1 MKKIKKDSFMQGA
14 MFATLF
20 LVLSKILG
28 IIYVIP
34 FHAIIGEQ
42 GRALYGYAYNMY
54 ALFLNLS
61 TIGLPLAISK
71 IVSEYNALHYQD
83 AKKRSYLVAL
93 WIVIGLAIAATLG
106 LFFLAPTIANTIIG
120 GTVGGNNK
128 EDIVFV
134 LRVSTT
140 AILSVTIISTM
151 RGYLQ
156 GHKYIRKA
164 SISDLLEQF
173 VRVIVIVFGSY
184 FMMKLFGTKEAVGIA
199 VFGATVGSLA
209 SLCYLGYN
217 MKKVKEQDEIHYV
230 VKEEEKQIKNKDLFK
245 KLLSYAIPFVLIS
258 IVVTLCNTI
267 DTMTL
272 VKNLVKY
279 AGMKT
284 NDAETVLSVIS
295 TWGAKLNVI
304 VTSIASGLVVSV
316 LPNITGDY
324 AEGNLEGIRNKI
336 NKTLQILLFLVMP
349 MVTGLSLLAAPI
361 WTIFYGSSDLCVQV
375 FRFSVFTA
383 LFYSLYLNI
392 NVMMQ
397 SLNRYKKA
405 NLGLALCLFIKLIFN
420 VPMVMLFGTLGLPA
434 YYGATLTTIVAY
446 LVPII
451 ISLHDLKQ
459 NFGVSYQK
467 TWLVGLISLG
477 STLFMALV
485 LIVLGHFFPFATT
498 SRVMAIVYTAVY
510 ALIGVVIYFAI
521 TSIFRTTD
529 FVFGTELKDKIRR
542 KLKRKDEKE
551 KEEKEGPIS
560 L

>member
-20 LVLSKILG
+20 LVLSKVLG

-34 FHAIIGEQ
+34 FHAIIGEK

-71 IVSEYNALHYQD
+71 IVSEYNALDYQD
-83 AKKRSYLVAL
+83 AKRRSYLVAL
-93 WIVIGLAIAATLG
+93 WIAIGLAVIATLA

-120 GTVGGNNK
+120 GTVGGNSK

-199 VFGATVGSLA
+199 IFGATVGSLIA
-209 SLCYLGYN
+209 LCYLGYN
-217 MKKVKEQDEIHYV
+217 MKKVKGQDDPNYV
-230 VKEEEKQIKNKDLFK
+230 VKEEEKQIENKTLFK

-272 VKNLVKY
+272 VKSLVKY
-279 AGMKT
+279 AGMRT

-324 AEGNLEGIRNKI
+324 AEGNLKGIQSKI

-349 MVTGLSLLAAPI
+349 MVAGLSFLATPI
-361 WTIFYGSSDLCVQV
+361 WTIFYGPSDLCVQV
-375 FRFSVFTA
+375 FHFSVFTA

-420 VPMVMLFGTLGLPA
+420 VPMIMLFAKLGLPA
-434 YYGATLTTIVAY
+434 YYGATATTIIAY
-446 LVPII
+446 LVPIL

-459 NFGVSYQK
+459 NFGVRYQK

-477 STLFMALV
+477 ATLLMILV
-485 LIVLGHFFPFATT
+485 LAIISHFFAFATN
-498 SRVMAIVYTAVY
+498 SRMMAIVYTAGY
-510 ALIGVVIYFAI
+510 ALIGIVIYFVI
-521 TSIFRTTD
+521 TNLFHTPD
-529 FVFGTELKDKIRR
+529 VVFGTELKDKIRR
-542 KLKRKDEKE
+542 KLKRNVSKETKE
-551 KEEKEGPIS
+551 KEGADS